1 MSSIHCEY
9 TDRYGYL
16 VGMFRTRGRAVDLA
30 LAAGLVVCWSSG
42 FIGARLGTEDAS
54 ATTLLAWR
62 FLASGTLAVGWL
74 AWRRDRLEA
83 RTVKAHLGL
92 GLLTQVGYLGGVV
105 GGVGAGVPAG
115 TTALIAALQPI
126 VVAVAAAPL
135 LYEPIRARHA
145 WSLGLG
151 LAGVGLVVMGDV
163 GTGSAALWAYL
174 VPVAGMLSLSAGTV
188 LDRRAPST
196 ATVLDAVAVHTV
208 VAAACFIGLAA
219 ATDSLRPPSEPG
231 FAWAVAWVVV
241 LSTIGGYGCYLG
253 VLRRLGPTRTSTL
266 LYLTPP
272 TTMLWAYLMFGD
284 PVGPSTWVGLA
295 LCALAVAG
303 MLTGRPASGRPG
315 RAAASQP
322 SAGSR
327 STSRCGVRVSASG

>member
-1 MSSIHCEY
+1 MIRARGSQPGLAP
-9 TDRYGYL
+9 TDLLLG
-16 VGMFRTRGRAVDLA
+16 V
-30 LAAGLVVCWSSG
+30 GLVVCWSSG
-42 FIGARLGTEDAS
+42 FIGARLGTEHAS
-54 ATTLLAWR
+54 AITLLAWR
-62 FLASGTLAVGWL
+62 LVVAGTLAVGWL
-74 AWRRDRLEA
+74 LWRRGRLSGA
-83 RTVKAHLGL
+83 AVRAHLGL

-126 VVAVAAAPL
+126 VVAVAASRL
-135 LYEPIRARHA
+135 LAEPGRRHQ
-145 WSLGLG
+145 WPSLGLG
-151 LAGVGLVVMGDV
+151 IAGVGLVVAGDV
-163 GTGSAALWAYL
+163 GAGAAGPWAYL
-174 VPVAGMLSLSAGTV
+174 VPVVGMLSLSAGTV

-196 ATVLDAVAVHTV
+196 ASVLDAVAIHTV
-208 VAAACFIGLAA
+208 IAAVCFIGLAG
-219 ATDSLRPPSEPG
+219 ATGEMGPPVDRE

-253 VLRRLGPTRTSTL
+253 VLRRIGPTRTSTL

-284 PVGPSTWVGLA
+284 PIGPATLGGLV

-303 MLTGRPASGRPG
+303 MLLNRPASGRLDQ
-315 RAAASQP
+315 AAVQP

-327 STSRCGVRVSASG
+327 STSRSGVSVSPSG